1 MHHHRS
7 RSAGVLLITLV
18 VAILA
23 AAVISAILAQFI
35 DPTNVVHKALVNSF
49 QYDTGDLTI
58 NLIILKL
65 RFALSISINLLTV
78 LSMLAAYYYWKY
90 RI

>member
-1 MHHHRS
+1 MHRSRS
-7 RSAGVLLITLV
+7 RSAGVLLITLA

-23 AAVISAILAQFI
+23 ATVVSAILAQMI
-35 DPTNVVHKALVNSF
+35 DPTNVVHKVLINSF

-58 NLIILKL
+58 NLIVLRF
-65 RFALSISINLLTV
+65 RFALNISINLLTV